1 MKRVTLIGL
10 LCLLSSLTY
19 AGNRLFYLRYDQA
32 CDNYPAII
40 RYVRSIKDTTK
51 DRFVLF
57 YDNKLY
63 EGDKIIN
70 LFNSQGFLANDD
82 VYYYKTERDIF
93 LQKVSRDLLEER
105 VVRGHIKGSNDA
117 EWEIYFLVHKDSDV
131 DQLCN
136 YINAAE
142 YNQRLAV
149 HYLQYDK
156 NGKIIEVDYGT
167 FSRYIKT
174 PITY

>member
-1 MKRVTLIGL
+1 MRRVTLIGW
-10 LCLLSSLTY
+10 LCLLSSLAC
-19 AGNRLFYLRYDQA
+19 AGNRLFYLRYDQM

-40 RYVRSIKDTTK
+40 RYIQSIKNTTK

-63 EGDKIIN
+63 ENDKIKN
-70 LFNSQGFLANDD
+70 LFNSPGFLANDD
-82 VYYYKTERDIF
+82 VYYYKAERDIF

-105 VVRGHIKGSNDA
+105 VVKGHIKGSNDA
-117 EWEIYFLVHKDSDV
+117 DWEIYFLVHTDSDV
-131 DQLCN
+131 EQLCN

-142 YNQRLAV
+142 FNHRLTV
-149 HYLQYDK
+149 HYLQYDT
-156 NGKIIEVDYGT
+156 NGKIIEVNYDT